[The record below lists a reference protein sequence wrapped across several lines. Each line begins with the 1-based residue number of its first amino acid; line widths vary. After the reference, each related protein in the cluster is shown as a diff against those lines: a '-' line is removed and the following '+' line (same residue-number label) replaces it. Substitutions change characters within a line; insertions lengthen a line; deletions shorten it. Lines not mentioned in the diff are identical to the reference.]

1 LPTPSSRIIA
11 ELLLGAVSPD
21 GAVAFMPVTL
31 LAAAGPHAGQLV
43 IQPNCYS
50 RLVNKWY
57 CSAYLQDH
65 HHDLT
70 SALTQ
75 HLRITAWSLLL
86 AVLIAFPLALL
97 ARRVPQLRGLILG
110 TSTMIYTIP
119 SIALFPLLVPF
130 TGISSKAVVIGLALY
145 ALTIL
150 VRSMLAGL
158 TGVPEEVR
166 ESARGLG
173 YGKLRLLF
181 RVELPLALPVIMA
194 GLRVATVSTVAL
206 TTVGA
211 LVSYGGLGNL
221 IANGVQNDFKSELLA
236 ASVLCV
242 VLAVVLDALI
252 VGLQW
257 AITPWTHQRRS
268 A

>member
-1 LPTPSSRIIA
+1 
-11 ELLLGAVSPD
+11 
-21 GAVAFMPVTL
+21 MPVTL
-31 LAAAGPHAGQLV
+31 LAADGIS
-43 IQPNCYS
+43 IQPSCYS

-57 CSAYLQDH
+57 CTDYLKDRHQ
-65 HHDLT
+65 DLT
-70 SALTQ
+70 SALWQ
-75 HLRITAWSLLL
+75 HLQITAWAL
-86 AVLIAFPLALL
+86 VLGIVIAFPLALL
-97 ARRVPQLRGLILG
+97 ARRLHGFLFFNDTTTTV
-110 TSTMIYTIP
+110 IYTIP
-119 SIALFPLLVPF
+119 SLALFPLLVPF
-130 TGISSKAVVIGLALY
+130 TGISSKAVIIGLALY

-158 TGVPEEVR
+158 IGVPEEVR

-173 YGKLRLLF
+173 YGRTRLLV

-221 IANGVQNDFKSELLA
+221 IQDGVQNNFKAEILA

-242 VLAVVLDALI
+242 VLAVVLDAII
-252 VGLQW
+252 VGIQW
-257 AITPWTHQRRS
+257 SVTPWTHRRRS